1 MGSRAGVEVPV
12 TVMPSWYNR
21 VYYHCRLGVIYQHMQ
36 DLDIQVVAIG
46 LVCYIACGQYA
57 HSVGILKVDYF
68 LSYSRPVKIRLHRF
82 LAHPTDV
89 ASVKTDVGY

>member
-1 MGSRAGVEVPV
+1 MPECPSRWSTVLNGNMGSRVGVEVPV

-46 LVCYIACGQYA
+46 LVCYIA
-57 HSVGILKVDYF
+57 
-68 LSYSRPVKIRLHRF
+68 
-82 LAHPTDV
+82 
-89 ASVKTDVGY
+89 